1 MRDLPNTS
9 DVISNITG
17 EEPPKIYFLFF
28 NMKKD
33 LISLLLLMLLKILN
47 FSLKDK
53 LKLEKYI
60 KANEFLYDLAE
71 KRNIGSKG
79 VIEIMKNTFKMLSDD
94 LKKNEISEKTSAD
107 LSKMVE
113 QMNYLVKSIY
123 GLKYED
129 INRIIYITQ

>member
-1 MRDLPNTS
+1 M
-9 DVISNITG
+9 G
-17 EEPPKIYFLFF
+17 FCYEE
-28 NMKKD
+28 
-33 LISLLLLMLLKILN
+33 LN

-60 KANEFLYDLAE
+60 KVNEFLYDLAE
-71 KRNIGSKG
+71 KRNIGSKE
-79 VIEIMKNTFKMLSDD
+79 VIEIMKNAFKMLFDD

-107 LSKMVE
+107 LSEMVE

>member
-1 MRDLPNTS
+1 MRRTARKYIFNFQYEKRFNCFV
-9 DVISNITG
+9 DVNAI
-17 EEPPKIYFLFF
+17 
-28 NMKKD
+28 KD
-33 LISLLLLMLLKILN
+33 LGFFYEELN

-71 KRNIGSKG
+71 KRNIGSKE
-79 VIEIMKNTFKMLSDD
+79 VIEILKNVFKMLFDD
-94 LKKNEISEKTSAD
+94 LKMNEIPEKTSAY

>member
-1 MRDLPNTS
+1 
-9 DVISNITG
+9 
-17 EEPPKIYFLFF
+17 
-28 NMKKD
+28 
-33 LISLLLLMLLKILN
+33 
-47 FSLKDK
+47 
-53 LKLEKYI
+53 
-60 KANEFLYDLAE
+60 
-71 KRNIGSKG
+71 
-79 VIEIMKNTFKMLSDD
+79 MKNAFKMLFDD

>member
-1 MRDLPNTS
+1 M
-9 DVISNITG
+9 G
-17 EEPPKIYFLFF
+17 FCYEE
-28 NMKKD
+28 
-33 LISLLLLMLLKILN
+33 LN

-53 LKLEKYI
+53 LKLEKYV

-71 KRNIGSKG
+71 KRNIGSKE
-79 VIEIMKNTFKMLSDD
+79 VIEIMKNVFKMLFDD
-94 LKKNEISEKTSAD
+94 LKKNEIPEKTSAD
-107 LSKMVE
+107 LSKMVG

>member
-1 MRDLPNTS
+1 MRRTARKYIFNFQYEKRFNCFV
-9 DVISNITG
+9 DVNAI
-17 EEPPKIYFLFF
+17 
-28 NMKKD
+28 KD
-33 LISLLLLMLLKILN
+33 LGFCNEELN

-60 KANEFLYDLAE
+60 KTNKFSYDLEE
-71 KRNIGSKG
+71 KRNIGSKK
-79 VIEIMKNTFKMLSDD
+79 VIEITKNAFKMLSVD

-107 LSKMVE
+107 LSKIVE

-129 INRIIYITQ
+129 INRIIYITL